1 MDDVNA
7 ILKERLKKNESL
19 SKKMDSLA
27 ERSNNG
33 QLSSFSGVFKV
44 IPLQEQEIAQI
55 RGLIEFYKKN
65 NQNPSG
71 DLDELLSITSEV
83 KAINSQAIILHG
95 ERIKKAQLLLKNYK
109 DGAFSTWLLYAY
121 GNRQTPYN
129 FLQYYEFY
137 RALPPALR
145 ERLTDLPRQAIYTLA
160 TRQGDI
166 EVKEELVRSYQG
178 ESKETFLERI
188 RSAFPLSLQDKRRT
202 TVADQIALSLERVLE
217 KASQKPLNLSQ
228 IEKNRLLGLLLDL
241 NKILK

>member
-33 QLSSFSGVFKV
+33 QLSSFAGVFKV
-44 IPLQEQEIAQI
+44 IPLQEAEIAQI
-55 RGLIEFYKKN
+55 RGLIEFYNKN
-65 NQNPSG
+65 NQTSSN
-71 DLDELLSITSEV
+71 DLDELLSISSEV

-137 RALPPALR
+137 RALPAVLR

-166 EVKEELVRSYQG
+166 EVKEELVRTYQG
-178 ESKETFLERI
+178 ESKEIFLEKI
-188 RSAFPLSLQDKRRT
+188 RNAFPLSLKDKRRT
-202 TVADQIALSLERVLE
+202 TVADQIAVSLERVLE
-217 KASQKPLNLSQ
+217 KASTKPLNLSQ
-228 IEKNRLLGLLLDL
+228 IEKNRLLGLLHDL

>member
-33 QLSSFSGVFKV
+33 QLSSFAGVFKV

-55 RGLIEFYKKN
+55 RGLIEFYTKN
-65 NQNPSG
+65 NQASSS

-137 RALPPALR
+137 RALPASLR

-166 EVKEELVRSYQG
+166 EVKEELVRTYQG
-178 ESKETFLERI
+178 ESKEIFLERI
-188 RSAFPLSLQDKRRT
+188 RNAFPLSLKDKRRT
-202 TVADQIALSLERVLE
+202 TVADQIAVSLERVLE
-217 KASQKPLNLSQ
+217 KASTKPLNLSQ
-228 IEKNRLLGLLLDL
+228 IEKNRLLGLLHDL